1 MNSVMRYIKL
11 AVLLFCISILQ
22 TARADVV
29 WPALYLAGG
38 FGSILVVMAG
48 LVVEIGFVKYFTEA
62 SWTKIVLTSLAMN
75 ICTLT
80 LGCVAIALCG
90 LGMEFLSELIKFI
103 LGIKTGTFHY
113 INWLV
118 AYATA
123 VTVNTLIEGGVI
135 YQMMDKPLKETF
147 IWLYIANTI
156 SVGICCV
163 YIYFCDPHPVYF

>member
-1 MNSVMRYIKL
+1 MRYTKL

-29 WPALYLAGG
+29 WPALYLTGG
-38 FGSILVVMAG
+38 FWSILVIMTG

-62 SWTKIVLTSLAMN
+62 SWTKSILTSLAMN

-90 LGMEFLSELIKFI
+90 LGMELFSELIKFI
-103 LGIKTGTFHY
+103 LGIKVGTFHY
-113 INWLV
+113 VNWLV

-123 VTVNTLIEGGVI
+123 VAVNTLIEGGVI
-135 YQMMDKPLKETF
+135 YQIMDKPLKETCV
-147 IWLYIANTI
+147 WLYIANII
-156 SVGICCV
+156 SVGICC
-163 YIYFCDPHPVYF
+163 IYMCFADPQPIHF